1 LRGATCCKT
10 IPIAQTRD
18 ACMASQ
24 IRVLVIEDNRLLLDG
39 LAALLDAQPDLK
51 VVAAADGPEAG
62 LLQVQETKPHV
73 VLVDACLENQSSY
86 PFVERVRTTAPEA
99 QVIVMNLLP
108 VEEDVVEFVKA
119 GATGFVAKRARID
132 DLVATVRA
140 VAGGA
145 KVVLPP
151 LTGALFSYIAKR
163 GVGRTAPAVS
173 NAVRMSQREREV
185 IDLIADGLSNKEIA
199 RRLHIATDT
208 VKSHVHNILEKL
220 AIHNRLQ
227 IAAHAHRARGSKTAA
242 P

>member
-1 LRGATCCKT
+1 MTKK
-10 IPIAQTRD
+10 
-18 ACMASQ
+18 
-24 IRVLVIEDNRLLLDG
+24 IRVLVIEDNPLLRDG
-39 LAALLDAQPDLK
+39 LAALLDAQPDLM
-51 VVAAADGPEAG
+51 VVAAADEPDAG
-62 LLQVQETKPHV
+62 LRRIQETRPHV
-73 VLVDACLENQSSY
+73 VLVDAFLGSHSSHRL
-86 PFVERVRTTAPEA
+86 VESVRTMAPEA
-99 QVIVMNLLP
+99 RVIVMDLLP

-119 GATGFVAKRARID
+119 GAAGFVAKRARID

-163 GVGRTAPAVS
+163 AVGRATSAV
-173 NAVRMSQREREV
+173 ADAARMSKREREI
-185 IDLIADGLSNKEIA
+185 IDLIAEGLSNKDIA

-220 AIHNRLQ
+220 ALHTRLQ
-227 IAAHAHRARGSKTAA
+227 IAAHAHQAGGSKTEES

>member
-1 LRGATCCKT
+1 VVK
-10 IPIAQTRD
+10 
-18 ACMASQ
+18 Q
-24 IRVLVIEDNRLLLDG
+24 IRVLVIEDNRLLRDG

-51 VVAAADGPEAG
+51 VVAAAEKPDAG
-62 LLQVQETKPHV
+62 LLRVQETKPHV
-73 VLVDACLENQSSY
+73 VLVDAFLENHSSHR
-86 PFVERVRTTAPEA
+86 FVERVRATAPEA
-99 QVIVMNLLP
+99 RVIVMNLLP
-108 VEEDVVEFVKA
+108 VAEDVVEFVKA

-132 DLVATVRA
+132 DLVATVRS

-163 GVGRTAPAVS
+163 GVGRSTPAVR
-173 NAVRMSQREREV
+173 NAVELTPREREV
-185 IDLIADGLSNKEIA
+185 IDLIAEGLSNKEIA

-220 AIHNRLQ
+220 ALHNRLQ
-227 IAAHAHRARGSKTAA
+227 IAAHAHRAQGSKTTS